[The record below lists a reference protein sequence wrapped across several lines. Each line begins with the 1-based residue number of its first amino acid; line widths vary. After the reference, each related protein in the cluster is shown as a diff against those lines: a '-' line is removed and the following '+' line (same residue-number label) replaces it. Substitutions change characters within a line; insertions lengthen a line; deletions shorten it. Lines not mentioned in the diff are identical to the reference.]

1 MKKVES
7 FRLAC
12 VVFLALGGC
21 AGAQRFE
28 AVEELCVG
36 GVARAEA
43 MRAGEDVLGEMGFG
57 IEKSDADSGFI
68 RSRPLRGGQFFEF
81 WRKDTRGPFNS
92 AEANLHSVRRIVEIE
107 IKQGEGQLCIGC
119 AANVQR
125 LNLPEE
131 EVVSISH
138 SYAMF
143 SDSEESA
150 QRLEVGPGQRR
161 GMAWIELGR
170 DARLETEL
178 LRRIE
183 AKIGKELKAKKQNA
197 K

>member
-1 MKKVES
+1 MKRAKI

-12 VVFLALGGC
+12 GAFLVLGGC
-21 AGAQRFE
+21 AGAERFE
-28 AVEELCVG
+28 AVEQICVG
-36 GVARAEA
+36 GIERSDA
-43 MRAGEDVLGEMGFG
+43 MRASEDVLGGMGFA
-57 IEKSDADSGFI
+57 IEKSDVESGFI

-81 WRKDTRGPFNS
+81 WRRDNRGSFNS

-107 IKQGEGQLCIGC
+107 IKERERQLCIGC

-125 LNLPEE
+125 LNLAEH
-131 EVVSISH
+131 EVVSISR
-138 SYAMF
+138 SYSMF
-143 SDSEESA
+143 SDSEENM
-150 QRLEVGPGQRR
+150 QKLEVGPKQRR

-178 LRRIE
+178 LKRIE
-183 AKIGKELKAKKQNA
+183 AKIDRKLKIKMQNA

>member
-1 MKKVES
+1 MKKVELFWS
-7 FRLAC
+7 VC

-21 AGAQRFE
+21 AGAGRFE

-43 MRAGEDVLGEMGFG
+43 MRAAEDVLGGMGFA
-57 IEKSDADSGFI
+57 IEKWDVESGFI

-92 AEANLHSVRRIVEIE
+92 AEANLHSVRRIVEVE
-107 IKQGEGQLCIGC
+107 MKQREGQLCIGC

-125 LNLPEE
+125 LNLPEQ
-131 EVVSISH
+131 EVVSISD

-143 SDSEESA
+143 SDSEERA
-150 QRLEVGPGQRR
+150 QKLEVGPRQRQ

-183 AKIGKELKAKKQNA
+183 AKIGKELKAKMQSA

>member
-1 MKKVES
+1 MKRAKI

-12 VVFLALGGC
+12 AAFLLLGGC
-21 AGAQRFE
+21 VGAERFE
-28 AVEELCVG
+28 AVEEICVG
-36 GVARAEA
+36 GVERPEA
-43 MRAGEDVLGEMGFG
+43 MRAAEDVLGGMRFAV
-57 IEKSDADSGFI
+57 EKSDVESGFI

-81 WRKDTRGPFNS
+81 WRRDNRGSFNS

-107 IKQGEGQLCIGC
+107 IKQRERQLCIGC
-119 AANVQR
+119 AVNVQR

-131 EVVSISH
+131 EVSISR

-143 SDSEESA
+143 SDSEEST
-150 QRLEVGPGQRR
+150 QRLEVGPRQKR

-183 AKIGKELKAKKQNA
+183 AKIDRKLKIKNQNA